1 MKLKRVLSLLLAM
14 VMTVSLLTLPV
25 HAEGNDF
32 ASLTVAE
39 QYAALKSADNE
50 AEAQA
55 LFDTLTEQQQTALVT
70 YAQTQAEQEY
80 TVPQTVVFT
89 EAGPFMPPVNVAPV
103 RMKTMARA
111 AVVPAEDDGKGL
123 VFTKK
128 ATDNKDGTYT
138 ITMEAY
144 TTGDVTTSTKTVP
157 VDIVLVLDQSG
168 SMAYNFSGNSTST
181 NSARRQYAMKQAVN
195 SFIDSV
201 SKKYSAEAD
210 HRMAIVTF
218 GSNASTLQ
226 GWTFVDGDG
235 QTELKRQINEL
246 PDSPAGATNVAAG
259 MEHAKTLMGSG
270 YSYTGTNTQ
279 RQKVVIV
286 FTDGVPTTQTN
297 FNVDVANAAITTAK
311 TMKDNAG
318 VTIYSVGIFNGAN
331 PNKIHGDYYYRA
343 VIADT
348 PCDGSVGS
356 YWGTTNLSSSNAND
370 FADPDIP
377 AGNRF
382 LNYISN
388 NYDASNIG
396 LSFNNGDGLFGG
408 YQWIITQNFTR
419 TADSYYLTANNSAS
433 LNSIFQTI
441 SQNIQTA
448 NIDLG
453 RETVVK
459 DPVSKYFDLPAKTS
473 DISVK
478 SYDCT
483 GFSDGE
489 PTWSDTGMPLSN
501 AIVTIDTD
509 TRAVNVTGFDF
520 NHNFVAE
527 NGRNENDSTK
537 LGDFHGRKLVIT
549 FTVTPKDG
557 FLGGNSV
564 PTNGEAAV
572 YDKDGA
578 LVEAEVTP
586 YVNVPIKD
594 VTVSA
599 QDKNVYLKGEVTADQ
614 LKNGAT
620 VKVGGVA
627 LDLSKASDTT
637 KPWGL
642 EPWQTEYV
650 DITVTVKD
658 KVGNAIPADGLKAL
672 TDDTTYT
679 IKVTVTPKTTGST
692 GSAGTPAT
700 EKFGENTPAAN
711 IYVFKPELTFKD
723 STAYYG
729 ESVPANNNYSG
740 NKVGSETWKHG
751 DTASTDAGVTMLG
764 IKPTLDITYTP
775 DGSKLDNG
783 KYTKQDLPVKATV
796 NIGTDDVTSYTT
808 FLHEACTVDG
818 CKWNNEITSGNPAFL
833 IHIKTC
839 TLTITKRG
847 CNITMDENQSFIFDV
862 TGGAIAQ
869 NMKVTVQGNGT
880 ATIVGLPV
888 GTYFVTEDSNW
899 SWRYTAQNAGN
910 VTLDAANH
918 TGTVIITN
926 ERTDPDWLSGDSYAV
941 NYVGCSNA
949 QGTFLGA

>member
-103 RMKTMARA
+103 RMKAMARVA
-111 AVVPAEDDGKGL
+111 AVPAEDDGKGL

-128 ATDNKDGTYT
+128 ATDNGNGTYT

-144 TTGDVTTSTKTVP
+144 TTGKVTTSTTTAP

-168 SMAYNFSGNSTST
+168 SMAFDFDGNSYYVSYE
-181 NSARRQYAMKQAVN
+181 NSRQYAMKEAVN
-195 SFIDSV
+195 NFINSV
-201 SKKYSAEAD
+201 SKKYSTDAD

-218 GSNASTLQ
+218 GDDASTLQ
-226 GWTFVDGDG
+226 GWTNVNEAGKTTL
-235 QTELKRQINEL
+235 QKKINGL
-246 PDSPAGATNVAAG
+246 SDSPSGATNVAAG
-259 MEHAKTLMGSG
+259 MQQAETLMGSG
-270 YSYTGTNTQ
+270 YSYNGSNTK

-286 FTDGVPTTQTN
+286 FTDGVPTTESDFDTTVATN
-297 FNVDVANAAITTAK
+297 AIFSAKNLKDAGTTVY
-311 TMKDNAG
+311 T
-318 VTIYSVGIFNGAN
+318 VGIFNGAN
-331 PNKIHGDYYYRA
+331 PSELYGA
-343 VIADT
+343 SGFDT
-348 PCDGSVGS
+348 NSDGSIRSKWVKDT
-356 YWGTTNLSSSNAND
+356 WGLFPGTD
-370 FADPDIP
+370 FPEADRP

-382 LNYISN
+382 LNYLSSN
-388 NYDASNIG
+388 YPDATSIGLNRSTRGLGILHYKITYEITYNSTIAASN
-396 LSFNNGDGLFGG
+396 
-408 YQWIITQNFTR
+408 
-419 TADSYYLTANNSAS
+419 YYLTANDSSS
-433 LNSIFQTI
+433 LNKIFKTI
-441 SQNIQTA
+441 SEQIQTA

-453 RETVVK
+453 SETVIKDEISSYFTAPANASDINLYTADYDGSQFGERKKADGVTATVK
-459 DPVSKYFDLPAKTS
+459 DGTVS
-473 DISVK
+473 
-478 SYDCT
+478 
-483 GFSDGE
+483 
-489 PTWSDTGMPLSN
+489 
-501 AIVTIDTD
+501 
-509 TRAVNVTGFDF
+509 VTGFDY
-520 NHNFVAE
+520 NANFVS
-527 NGRNENDSTK
+527 STQKSDKTYGKK
-537 LGDFHGRKLVIT
+537 LIIEFA
-549 FTVTPKDG
+549 VTPKDG
-557 FLGGNSV
+557 FLGGNNV

-594 VTVSA
+594 VIVTA
-599 QDKNVYLKGEVTADQ
+599 KDKNVYLKGEVTADQ

-672 TDDTTYT
+672 ADDTTYT

-729 ESVPANNNYSG
+729 ESVPTNNNYSG

-899 SWRYTAQNAGN
+899 SWRYKADGPGE

-926 ERTDPDWLSGDSYAV
+926 ERTDPDYWLSGDSYAV
-941 NYVGCSNA
+941 NYVGCSKA

>member
-1 MKLKRVLSLLLAM
+1 MKLKRVLSLLMAL

-25 HAEGNDF
+25 HAEDNDF

-39 QYAALKSADNE
+39 QYAALKSVDNE
-50 AEAQA
+50 ADAQA
-55 LFDTLTEQQQTALVT
+55 LFNTLTEAQQTALVA

-111 AVVPAEDDGKGL
+111 AAAPAEDDNGL
-123 VFTKK
+123 VFEKK
-128 ATDNKDGTYT
+128 AKANGNGTYT

-144 TTGDVTTSTKTVP
+144 TTGEVTTSTKTVP

-168 SMAYNFSGNSTST
+168 SMAYDFNGNSTNT

-195 SFIDSV
+195 NFILAV
-201 SKKYSAEAD
+201 NEKYSAEAD

-218 GSNASTLQ
+218 GSSASTLQ
-226 GWTFVDGDG
+226 GWTYVDETGKTALQG
-235 QTELKRQINEL
+235 KISSL
-246 PDSPAGATNVAAG
+246 PDSPSGATNVAAG
-259 MEHAKTLMGSG
+259 MQQAETLMGSG

-453 RETVVK
+453 IETVVK
-459 DPVSKYFDLPAKTS
+459 DKISPYFTAPVNASAIKLYTAAAK
-473 DISVK
+473 
-478 SYDCT
+478 
-483 GFSDGE
+483 SDGTFE
-489 PTWSDTGMPLSN
+489 DGVAAPSTVKATVEGDTVS
-501 AIVTIDTD
+501 
-509 TRAVNVTGFDF
+509 VTGFDF
-520 NHNFVAE
+520 NANFVS
-527 NGRNENDSTK
+527 STQKSDKTYGKK
-537 LGDFHGRKLVIT
+537 LIIE
-549 FTVTPKDG
+549 FTVTPRDG
-557 FLGGNSV
+557 FLGGNNV

-599 QDKNVYLKGEVTADQ
+599 QDKKVYLLHTMTDEECKT
-614 LKNGAT
+614 GAT
-620 VKVGGVA
+620 ATCNGVNL
-627 LDLSKASDTT
+627 LDETAYTGENAWKAKFVTITTNIT
-637 KPWGL
+637 KP
-642 EPWQTEYV
+642 T
-650 DITVTVKD
+650 D
-658 KVGNAIPADGLKAL
+658 AM

-679 IKVTVTPKTTGST
+679 IDVTVKPNTNGTG
-692 GSAGTPAT
+692 ADGTPNSMDGKSGVNA
-700 EKFGENTPAAN
+700 PAAKIN
-711 IYVFKPELTFKD
+711 VFKPELTFKD
-723 STAYYG
+723 SEVYYG
-729 ESVPANNNYSG
+729 DTAPENYNG
-740 NKVGSETWKHG
+740 NKASEQWKHG
-751 DTASTDAGVTMLG
+751 DDVDSAVTMTG
-764 IKPTLDITYTP
+764 EKPTLVLTYTP
-775 DGSKLDNG
+775 GTGIADGIIKT
-783 KYTKQDLPVKATV
+783 TKDIPVAVTAQ
-796 NIGTDDVTSYTT
+796 IDSTDVTSYVT
-808 FLHEACTVDG
+808 FKHDDCNPVCGWNEA
-818 CKWNNEITSGNPAFL
+818 TSGGDFL
-833 IHIKTC
+833 LHVKTC
-839 TLTITKRG
+839 TLTIIKSG
-847 CNITMDENQSFIFDV
+847 CDTAKDANQSFIFDV
-862 TGGAIAQ
+862 ITDGAIAQ
-869 NMKVTVQGNGT
+869 KMQVTVQGNGS
-880 ATIVGLPV
+880 AKIVGLPV
-888 GTYFVTEDSNW
+888 GTYTVTEVTSW
-899 SWRYTAQNAGN
+899 SWRYTPDRQEKTVNVQGGRDNTVTFHNTRNA
-910 VTLDAANH
+910 DK
-918 TGTVIITN
+918 
-926 ERTDPDWLSGDSYAV
+926 WLSGDSYAV

-949 QGTFLGA
+949 RGTFVAGN